1 MADLNYKTL
10 NLNISKMK
18 SIRSAALEIAE
29 SKIQDSKKELL
40 DTFSSH
46 EVTKE
51 IDGGAN
57 SGNISGTLGGYGN
70 LFSFIGFPD
79 GFDPISPV
87 KNLINKIRIF
97 KKPYVRQENNGSLI
111 SFNINAPLLS
121 DFENETPMP
130 WARGRSWL
138 IGIERGISGLG
149 YFISRSG
156 DGRSGGGQQAN
167 KKIKQLSFK
176 NVSYFSKMYSDFF
189 KKLARTR

>member
-121 DFENETPMP
+121 DFENETPVP